1 MSYSVYLICKEE
13 DFESKKESLKDPLI
27 KDFHRISPQYLNNNG
42 VVLKDLHTRYNTKPD
57 KILSKLGCVAAH
69 RLVLLSI
76 YNQKSTNNIILE
88 ADAELKEPLPDPP
101 SLSCYMGGWMVPT
114 KFSDKNPIIVK
125 PNLGMNKI
133 NPEEFRIIMA
143 HSYFVK
149 YPSEAMEIFQSTII
163 PKIKNYDIHLANQK
177 YLKHYVYP
185 PLFTQ
190 GKHISEIDKK
200 INKNDQ
206 YTEMYGIQQLED

>member
-13 DFESKKESLKDPLI
+13 DFESKKELLSDPLI

-42 VVLKDLHTRYNTKPD
+42 TVLKDLHTRYNTKSEN
-57 KILSKLGCVAAH
+57 IISKLGCIAAH
-69 RLVLLSI
+69 RLALLSI

-88 ADAELKEPLPDPP
+88 ADAVLKEPLPDPP
-101 SLSCYMGGWMVPT
+101 SLSCYMGGWMVPLS
-114 KFSDKNPIIVK
+114 FSSKEPIQVN
-125 PNLGMNKI
+125 PNLGMNQI
-133 NPEEFRIIMA
+133 NPELFRIIMA
-143 HSYFVK
+143 HSYFIK
-149 YPSEAMEIFQSTII
+149 YPAQAMEIFQSTII
-163 PKIKNYDIHLANQK
+163 PKIKNYDIHLANQT
-177 YLKHYVYP
+177 YLKHYLYP

-206 YTEMYGIQQLED
+206 YTEMYGLQTI